1 MLRFSLIL
9 LVGGCAS
16 IEMPSPISLP
26 SICMGEATCE
36 SRKNA
41 ETLAAMGYPDAGLV
55 IMCSDPAVRDVL
67 EVQCE
72 SDALQYP

>member
-1 MLRFSLIL
+1 ML
-9 LVGGCAS
+9 GGCAT
-16 IEMPSPISLP
+16 IDMPSPISLP
-26 SICMGEATCE
+26 SICMGEVTCE

-55 IMCSDPAVRDVL
+55 IMCSDPQVRNVL